1 MDRRHAIGVLGF
13 AGLAGLQAATSA
25 RDRLPG
31 IYKLLSWRTTNPDG
45 TVVEPLGADPIG
57 RVTYHKS
64 GQMSVMLMRRDRKP
78 PPRVNP
84 QTANLDEV
92 RGALRQAQRTN
103 SGFIAYMGTF
113 EVQEERGIVIHHIEG
128 GSSPTF
134 SGVDFE
140 RRYEFTSKGLY
151 LSVPPNFNSKLEWE
165 RVADA

>member
-13 AGLAGLQAATSA
+13 AGMASLHAAPSA

-31 IYKLLSWRTTNPDG
+31 IYKLISWRTTNPDG

-64 GQMSVMLMRRDRKP
+64 GLMSVMLMRRDRKAL
-78 PPRVNP
+78 PRVNP
-84 QTANLDEV
+84 QTATIDEV
-92 RGALRQAQRTN
+92 REALRQTQGTN
-103 SGFIAYMGTF
+103 QGFIAYMGTF
-113 EVQEERGIVIHHIEG
+113 EVQEERSIVIHHIQG

-134 SGVDFE
+134 AGSDFE
-140 RRYEFTSKGLY
+140 RRFELTSKGLT